1 MDKDE
6 NPAAHRGVPD
16 MESQQARQ
24 GGETI
29 EGTLPAVNRKNRMDV
44 RYSPFEYPGSANF
57 EGLSLAGY
65 RHLTILITE
74 CVGVSALRQSAADP
88 IPAVTGRSVEPA
100 PIMSLP
106 TRELV

>member
-1 MDKDE
+1 
-6 NPAAHRGVPD
+6 

-29 EGTLPAVNRKNRMDV
+29 EGTLLAVNRKNRMDV

-74 CVGVSALRQSAADP
+74 CVGAFASCQSGAGP
-88 IPAVTGRSVEPA
+88 TPAVTGRSVEPVA
-100 PIMSLP
+100 LMPLP